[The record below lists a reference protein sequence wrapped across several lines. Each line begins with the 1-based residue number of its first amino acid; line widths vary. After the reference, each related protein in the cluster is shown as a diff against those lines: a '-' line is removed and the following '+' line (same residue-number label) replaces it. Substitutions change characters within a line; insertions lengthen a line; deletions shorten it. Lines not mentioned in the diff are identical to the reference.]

1 MSIDHS
7 APKLDATAGQG
18 ELPPA
23 AALALLAAE
32 RDAVLRGLVHALSNR
47 IGIVGAVAGMLEPDA
62 RAAGVAVGML
72 QDESERL
79 TGLLDEFR
87 LFAGEPV
94 SAPEPVHLP
103 DLVASVLALHA
114 HHPTLRD
121 VACGT
126 TAVQTLPPAMADPD
140 ATRGA
145 LLAAVGAAKRAAGA
159 VGAHV
164 RGVLDGDTVR
174 LIAEPV
180 ASGAATAGA
189 ATEGEAL
196 TWGFAPGAGHA
207 RLTSRGGEVA
217 LPTLASARQSV

>member
-1 MSIDHS
+1 VSIDHS
-7 APKLDATAGQG
+7 DPKLDATDGEAG
-18 ELPPA
+18 LPPA

-62 RAAGVAVGML
+62 PAAGVAVGML
-72 QDESERL
+72 RAESDRL
-79 TGLLDEFR
+79 SELLDEFR

-121 VACGT
+121 VPCA
-126 TAVQTLPPAMADPD
+126 AHALQELPPAMADPD
-140 ATRGA
+140 AVRGA
-145 LLAAVGAAKRAAGA
+145 LLAAVGAAKRAAGDG
-159 VGAHV
+159 GARV
-164 RGVLDGDTVR
+164 RGVVERHTVR

-180 ASGAATAGA
+180 DPRAEADAGA
-189 ATEGEAL
+189 EEWPL
-196 TWGFAPGAGHA
+196 PRGAGRV
-207 RLTSRGGEVA
+207 RLSSGGGSVA
-217 LPTLASARQSV
+217 LPTLASARQGV